1 MPLAAA
7 QGPLKS
13 CPSDRCP
20 VTWLPRFPVPAR
32 RRRINGA
39 GATAVLAGLV
49 LVATALP
56 LAPALAAP
64 GQAASSQDGGGTVFS
79 AAAVRALL
87 ARGDGAAAAGNLV
100 EARRI
105 YDEAREASR
114 RLLGFYRDLSGA
126 FRGLDA
132 RIPREM
138 DEKGREALESLVQAN
153 MRLAALFRRQGQPE
167 VAVPLLVEVVKTM
180 TPATESGRRAYQQLV
195 DIGFASTPYTAP
207 GVN

>member
-1 MPLAAA
+1 M
-7 QGPLKS
+7 
-13 CPSDRCP
+13 
-20 VTWLPRFPVPAR
+20 TWLPRLPVPAR
-32 RRRINGA
+32 RRRIPGA
-39 GATAVLAGLV
+39 GATAVLAGLL
-49 LVATALP
+49 LVATGLP
-56 LAPALAAP
+56 MAPAQAAP
-64 GQAASSQDGGGTVFS
+64 GQAASSQAGGGSDGGGSVFS

-87 ARGDGAAAAGNLV
+87 ARGDAAAAAGNLV

-138 DEKGREALESLVQAN
+138 DEKGREALEGLVQAN

-180 TPATESGRRAYQQLV
+180 TPATDSGRRAYQQLV

-207 GVN
+207 GAN